1 LSSRR
6 NAALA
11 REGEAAAEVNKV
23 KPTIDFFLA
32 VAPAK
37 EVVVY
42 PAGDGAICHAS
53 VEASG
58 VKTH

>member
-42 PAGDGAICHAS
+42 PAGDAICHAS